1 MYALESY
8 FWSQIFPYSVN
19 FFFLFFM
26 SQSQYFKYCNFLVV
40 IISLSDTHSWTT
52 SPPAYHLFWFR
63 DILGI
68 VQSLKDKVSSF
79 KESAIL
85 AIEQD
90 QGAFLT
96 NKWGFQEIWND
107 QASHMIAALN
117 FEGFVIGAALQVNAC
132 SKANSILAW
141 VLCVKITLDLK
152 YPINGNVLLT
162 ACRFASASLI
172 CLGLTGCWIDPF
184 FSCCFFMVECW
195 ALNIAAYSLCLLT
208 FLI

>member
-26 SQSQYFKYCNFLVV
+26 SQSQYFKYCNFLV
-40 IISLSDTHSWTT
+40 IISLSVTHSWTT
-52 SPPAYHLFWFR
+52 SPSAYHLFWFR

-85 AIEQD
+85 AIEQG
-90 QGAFLT
+90 QRAFLT
-96 NKWGFQEIWND
+96 NKWGFQEIWYD

-141 VLCVKITLDLK
+141 VLCVKITLDL
-152 YPINGNVLLT
+152 
-162 ACRFASASLI
+162 
-172 CLGLTGCWIDPF
+172 
-184 FSCCFFMVECW
+184 
-195 ALNIAAYSLCLLT
+195 
-208 FLI
+208 